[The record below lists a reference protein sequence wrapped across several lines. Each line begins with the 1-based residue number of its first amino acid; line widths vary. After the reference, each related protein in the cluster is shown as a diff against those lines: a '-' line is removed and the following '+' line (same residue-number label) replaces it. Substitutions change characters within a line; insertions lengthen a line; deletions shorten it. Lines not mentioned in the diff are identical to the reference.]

1 MQGNFHL
8 LITPSSSLLPLPMAT
23 PVATQI
29 VLSSIFKIVLC
40 VSILLH
46 WFSKFSFQWNLIP
59 MPNMQN
65 RKVEAPKVSLAHFRN
80 GCFISFKTSPM
91 MCELFTIIFILTGP
105 WRTFITCS
113 RPQSSKIMELK
124 LHLFSHYKLSAYF
137 LCVGYNCWHL
147 GYISEQ
153 IGRVSCP
160 WWRLYSTL
168 VDLNAGLF
176 NSKMVWT

>member
-1 MQGNFHL
+1 
-8 LITPSSSLLPLPMAT
+8 MAT
-23 PVATQI
+23 PVATQTT
-29 VLSSIFKIVLC
+29 VLSPMLKTVLC

-59 MPNMQN
+59 KPNMQKQKS
-65 RKVEAPKVSLAHFRN
+65 RSSQSLFGPFSQAALSHLKLLQW
-80 GCFISFKTSPM
+80 C
-91 MCELFTIIFILTGP
+91 CELFTIIFILIGP

-113 RPQSSKIMELK
+113 RPKSNKIMELK
-124 LHLFSHYKLSAYF
+124 LYFFSHHELSANF
-137 LCVGYNCWHL
+137 LCAGYNCWHL

-153 IGRVSCP
+153 TGRVSCP

-168 VDLNAGLF
+168 VDLNAGLS